1 LATRSSVGQTS
12 RGGGIAIAD
21 REELPMAVTSELD
34 VLHRTVD
41 DLRNTVASLRTRYGD
56 IPAVRRLTGDVDR
69 LELDVA
75 DLDDL
80 PAPSDQ
86 PPPQLQVIDDRPL
99 DPGLWADADDE
110 GLGGYH
116 GGRQ

>member
-1 LATRSSVGQTS
+1 
-12 RGGGIAIAD
+12 
-21 REELPMAVTSELD
+21 MAVTSELS
-34 VLHRTVD
+34 VLHRTLD
-41 DLRNTVASLRTRYGD
+41 ELKSTVAALRSRYGD
-56 IPAVRRLTGDVDR
+56 IPAVRRLVGDVDR
-69 LELDVA
+69 LELDIA

-86 PPPQLQVIDDRPL
+86 PPPDLQVIDDQPL

-116 GGRQ
+116 GDRR